1 MRVNDLKSPKKLI
14 IACLAVFVLMLY
26 FGQNKPTEP
35 VILRGTVSGLQEQD
49 GVLRAVGVDSEGV
62 RYAVKI
68 TGQYLLQHAPPA
80 LQENQEVEMKVT
92 SFKAVKQGIN
102 CEFVELIKA
111 GPVSASKD
119 ADSSAPK
126 GNAPLPVDDL
136 KGSLG
141 FKGM

>member
-14 IACLAVFVLMLY
+14 IACLAVFLFMVY
-26 FGQNKPTEP
+26 FGQNKSADP
-35 VILRGTVSGLQEQD
+35 VILRGIVSGLQEQD
-49 GVLRAVGVDSEGV
+49 GVLRAVGVDSQGV
-62 RYAVKI
+62 RYAVKF
-68 TGQYLLQHAPPA
+68 TGQYLLQNTPPA

-92 SFKAVKQGIN
+92 AFKAVKQGIN

-111 GPVSASKD
+111 GPVGVSKD
-119 ADSSAPK
+119 ADASTPK
-126 GNAPLPVDDL
+126 GNVPLPVDDL

>member
-14 IACLAVFVLMLY
+14 IACLAVFILMLY

-35 VILRGTVSGLQEQD
+35 VILHGTVTGLQEQD
-49 GVLRAVGVDSEGV
+49 GVLKAVGVDSEGV

-68 TGQYLLQHAPPA
+68 TGQYLLQHSPPA
-80 LQENQEVEMKVT
+80 LQEDQEVEMKVT
-92 SFKAVKQGIN
+92 AFKVLKQGVS

-111 GPVSASKD
+111 GPVGASGDKD
-119 ADSSAPK
+119 GSAPNRNK
-126 GNAPLPVDDL
+126 SLPVDDL

-141 FKGM
+141 FQGM